1 MRASQVLLLVVSGSL
16 TACDIDLFGTDAGKL
31 AGGYEL
37 KKVEAFKRFEYELL
51 EAGKDKGE
59 YVDEIGWQRPVII
72 VKFQNH
78 GNWNVID
85 TRKNQDVSMSDEDR
99 KTSPVYREI
108 KVLSAGDAWRQ
119 LSAHRRLWR

>member
-37 KKVEAFKRFEYELL
+37 KKWKHS
-51 EAGKDKGE
+51 KDSKGE

-108 KVLSAGDAWRQ
+108 KVFSAGDAWRQ